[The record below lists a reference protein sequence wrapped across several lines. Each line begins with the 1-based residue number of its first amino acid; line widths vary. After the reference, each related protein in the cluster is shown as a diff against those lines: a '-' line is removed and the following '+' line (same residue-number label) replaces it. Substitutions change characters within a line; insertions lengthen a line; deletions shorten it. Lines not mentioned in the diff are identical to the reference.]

1 METKVRALIKQAMID
16 KNTNAKTTY
25 SSILET
31 ALKAAKA
38 DGNRAVTDDD
48 FVEAAKKEV
57 KQLNEYLEYVSND
70 AEKVAEINEKI
81 SYCEAIL
88 PKMATA
94 EQILEY
100 LTANNV
106 ERNIGVCM
114 KTLKAAFGSTFNG
127 KIASEV
133 VSNYIA

>member
-16 KNTNAKTTY
+16 KNVNAKTTY

-38 DGNRAVTDDD
+38 DGNRAVTDND

-57 KQLNEYLEYVSND
+57 KLLKDYLEYVSTD
-70 AEKVAEINEKI
+70 AEKTAEINEKLG
-81 SYCEAIL
+81 YCEVIL

-100 LTANNV
+100 LTTNNI
-106 ERNIGVCM
+106 EKNMGVCM
-114 KTLKAAFGSTFNG
+114 KTLKSAFGSTLDG
-127 KIASEV
+127 KVASETV
-133 VSNYIA
+133 KSYIA